1 MALKGPRTGSYTNS
15 VSSKYNFN
23 RLPVADFVTAQTP
36 IPPDEYFKN
45 TTLLLSTSVTNGAQN
60 NTFLDSSNNNFTI
73 TRNGNAT
80 QGTYSPYSHMGW
92 SNYFDGTG
100 DYLTAPS
107 NAGFD
112 FGTGDFT
119 VEGWMYPT
127 YTANLYFPIFSQFF
141 SLSLGVGSW
150 GLFYR
155 GSSYAFEL
163 YYDGQS
169 YSSST
174 ALTTAFAWNHVA
186 VSRSSGTIRFYIN
199 GVLAL
204 TQSYSGSYGSS
215 SNPFEVGGSSFNLN
229 YGGTGYISNVRVVK
243 GTALYTANFTPPTSP
258 LTAIA
263 NTSLLTCQSNRF
275 IDNSTNNFTITRNGD
290 VSIQPFAPFNPTG
303 EYSTTTVGGSA
314 YFDGTGDFLT
324 VTNISIGTDT
334 FTHEAWIY
342 PTASSYIYP
351 IVVFTASDLL
361 HTFGLANDPSG
372 PTIKAI
378 FSASTRP
385 GSGNSWFTAPAI
397 PLNTW
402 THIAFVRS
410 GTTVSIYVNGVS
422 QTLTTTNGSNT
433 SRNETT
439 NITYIGSTALGE
451 PFLGYISNARVV
463 KGIAVYTGNFTPPAA
478 PILVSGSSTP
488 YTNTSNVNTTFAAAN
503 TSLLCNFTN
512 AGIFDATARNILETV
527 GNAQASQTQTKF
539 GASSMYFDGTGDYL
553 LLPATPN
560 LSFGT
565 GDFTVEFWV
574 RFDSIA
580 ADRGF
585 LGSGAGG
592 YDFVWRT
599 STGLNLGRINTAFDN
614 TFSWSPS
621 TGIWYH
627 VAYARSGT
635 SLKVFV
641 DGAQVGTTATNSN
654 SYDAA
659 TSAVIGGSTTADRLM
674 NGYLD
679 DFRITKGVAR
689 YTANFTPP
697 SRTFALR

>member
-1 MALKGPRTGSYTNS
+1 MALKGPRTGSYTNAVNS
-15 VSSKYNFN
+15 RYNFN

-36 IPPDEYFKN
+36 AGPDEYFKN

-80 QGTYSPYSHMGW
+80 QGSFSPHSLTGW

-100 DYLTAPS
+100 DDLTIPTNSA
-107 NAGFD
+107 FTY
-112 FGTGDFT
+112 GTGDFT
-119 VEGWMYPT
+119 IEMWVYI
-127 YTANLYFPIFSQFF
+127 TANPGSYAYIYGQGPNSSASMSLYIQGGVF
-141 SLSLGVGSW
+141 SLWNGSAVIS
-150 GLFYR
+150 
-155 GSSYAFEL
+155 GST
-163 YYDGQS
+163 S
-169 YSSST
+169 YS
-174 ALTTAFAWNHVA
+174 LNRWYHVA
-186 VSRSSGTIRFYIN
+186 ISRSGTSLRLFLN
-199 GVLAL
+199 GV
-204 TQSYSGSYGSS
+204 QEGSATNS
-215 SNPFEVGGSSFNLN
+215 SNITTGSSFGVSIGRWAEIGDPG
-229 YGGTGYISNVRVVK
+229 YFTGYISNVRVLK
-243 GTALYTANFTPPTSP
+243 GTALYTSTFTPPTSP
-258 LTAIA
+258 LTAIS

-290 VSIQPFAPFNPTG
+290 VSIQPFAPFNPTE

-314 YFDGTGDFLT
+314 YFDGTGDYIDVANVDTAFGASANFT
-324 VTNISIGTDT
+324 VE
-334 FTHEAWIY
+334 FWMY
-342 PTASSYIYP
+342 PTIINSA
-351 IVVFTASDLL
+351 V
-361 HTFGLANDPSG
+361 
-372 PTIKAI
+372 KAI
-378 FSASTRP
+378 IDPRTSDASAHPLLWINTS
-385 GSGNSWFTAPAI
+385 NQLYYFTTNANRI
-397 PLNTW
+397 VGTTTLNANQW
-402 THIAFVRS
+402 YHVALVRNS
-410 GTTVSIYVNGVS
+410 GTTTMYLNGVVEGTPWADTVNYAS
-422 QTLTTTNGSNT
+422 STTF
-433 SRNETT
+433 R
-439 NITYIGSTALGE
+439 IAQRYASTAFNYGGHICDL
-451 PFLGYISNARVV
+451 RVV
-463 KGIAVYTGNFTPPAA
+463 KGTAIYTGNFTPPAA

-553 LLPATPN
+553 QLPATPN

-614 TFSWSPS
+614 TFAWSPS
-621 TGIWYH
+621 INVWYH
-627 VAYARSGT
+627 VAYSRSGT

-654 SYDAA
+654 SYDAVTA
-659 TSAVIGGSTTADRLM
+659 AIIGGSTTTDRLM

-679 DFRITKGVAR
+679 DFRITKGYAR
-689 YTANFTPP
+689 YTSNFTPP
-697 SRTFALR
+697 TRTFALR